1 MGKNR
6 RRRRTKRKRRM
17 CDSKATYYSVM
28 DALKA
33 SVKYGLTWYRCDY
46 CHKWHLTS
54 KRGMKKNETD
64 L

>member
-1 MGKNR
+1 
-6 RRRRTKRKRRM
+6 M
-17 CDSKATYYSVM
+17 CDGKATYYSVM

-54 KRGMKKNETD
+54 KKGMKRNETD